1 MARPATPR
9 RAADVCSGRLDR
21 PARRYLSA
29 NAGPFLAADPRIT
42 SDGPDVPAPSVHA
55 SCPPSTDD
63 VTLTSFWASLPLADR
78 ELFGLR
84 LSRLVLR
91 AVNAFD
97 GEEDI

>member
-1 MARPATPR
+1 MARSATPR

-29 NAGPFLAADPRIT
+29 NAGSFLAAAPGIT
-42 SDGPDVPAPSVHA
+42 SDGSDVPAPPVHA
-55 SCPPSTDD
+55 SCPSSTDD
-63 VTLTSFWASLPLADR
+63 VTLTSFWASLPQADQ